1 MLTYG
6 KDVTM
11 SSRTKS
17 TEVLLRWK
25 YVREAVGQAL
35 YTLESM
41 TLLTLWPCV
50 KTNLLRDIR

>member
-1 MLTYG
+1 
-6 KDVTM
+6 M